1 MSASPPVE
9 LVLDARAELGE
20 GPVWDERL
28 RRLVWVDIQR
38 GRVHLYDPEAGRCR
52 HLRAGQPVGAAA
64 PSAHGGL
71 VLALAGGFARL
82 DVETGAL
89 AMIAEVE
96 ADRPENR
103 MNDGACDA
111 VGRFWAGTMAL
122 DTRPGAGSLYRL
134 DPDGRVTR
142 VLTDVTISN
151 GLDWSLDGR
160 TMYYV
165 DSPTRRIDRFD
176 YDPATGEI
184 GNRRPFVSIPEE
196 AGLPDGLTV
205 DAEGGVWVALWG
217 GAALHRYGPDGRLD
231 RVVPLPVTQPTSCA
245 FGGPDLADLYVTSAR
260 MELSPEQRR
269 RQPQAGGLFRLRPG
283 VAGRPAH
290 AFEG

>member
-1 MSASPPVE
+1 VSASPPVE